1 MLRILESNFLTVLIF
16 LIALGDASAPT
27 VVEGIREHLSP
38 NLAVFSVSINSNS
51 TYQSDLQ
58 AIM

>member
-1 MLRILESNFLTVLIF
+1 MFRILKSNFLTVSTF
-16 LIALGDASAPT
+16 LIAVVDASAPT

-38 NLAVFSVSINSNS
+38 NLAVFSVSIHS